1 VIAMENAGHFDGLN
15 PRSAGQSVIN
25 SVKSFGKIEKAE
37 SQTVDTLAI
46 RKLHIL
52 VCAHDPQHDPHW
64 ERKSPPR
71 GITHDIGCRKLVSL
85 PASLEFAPTRR
96 EHVLHPLGLTAVGKS
111 DDEAVRRSKD
121 IYGRPVDLPRFP
133 THMRE
138 NAEARQPASEQA
150 RDPVGEGN
158 VDLRQP
164 SLAEAHHEDA

>member
-1 VIAMENAGHFDGLN
+1 MRG
-15 PRSAGQSVIN
+15 
-25 SVKSFGKIEKAE
+25 GKLI
-37 SQTVDTLAI
+37 
-46 RKLHIL
+46 
-52 VCAHDPQHDPHW
+52 P
-64 ERKSPPR
+64 
-71 GITHDIGCRKLVSL
+71 L
-85 PASLEFAPTRR
+85 PASSQFATARR
-96 EHVLHPLGLTAVGKS
+96 ENVLHSFRLAAVGKS

-150 RDPVGEGN
+150 HDPVGEGN